1 MELDIAMI
9 IVMQKKKKKTV
20 FFTFLVFKWNKENN
34 IEVYFD

>member
-9 IVMQKKKKKTV
+9 IVMRKKKKNV

>member
-9 IVMQKKKKKTV
+9 IVMRKKKNV
-20 FFTFLVFKWNKENN
+20 FLNFLFFKWNKENN

>member
-9 IVMQKKKKKTV
+9 IVMQKKKKTV